1 MDFHSHYER
10 ARAERT
16 LVQHVKNAL
25 RITIDWDSQAV
36 GVPRKL
42 TSVRFSTLSLERHFQ
57 RLMDMEDDA
66 GYMVVVSQEKPNL
79 CERANRLRGQHD
91 ELRGRIRSVL
101 PMINGVPEN
110 DDGGLDAVCSV
121 LRDLLN
127 DIESQ
132 EHQENELLQQ
142 ALAEDEGGEG

>member
-1 MDFHSHYER
+1 MDFHSRYER

-25 RITIDWDSQAV
+25 RITIDWDSQSV

-79 CERANRLRGQHD
+79 RERASRLRGQHD
-91 ELRGRIRSVL
+91 KLRGRIRNVL

-121 LRDLLN
+121 LRNLLN